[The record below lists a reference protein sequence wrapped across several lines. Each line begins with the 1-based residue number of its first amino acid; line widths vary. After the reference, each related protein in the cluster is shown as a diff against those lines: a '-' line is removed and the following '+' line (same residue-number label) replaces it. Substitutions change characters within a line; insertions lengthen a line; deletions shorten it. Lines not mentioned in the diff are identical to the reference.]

1 MPFAIALP
9 ATAPRAAVLAGLLIG
24 GVAVSQPAAAAGFRQ
39 GAYADSLGST
49 AVVCVT
55 AQHMASLTAPAWKN
69 AMQQRGMDCTVSES
83 DQPMPGHETWK
94 ARCVAPAQ
102 AAGASA
108 AHLYQFTVHADGEQ
122 LVIDSGMQTSA
133 GRQMMKKAFFG
144 TYQGACA
151 PGTPPLDVWAYLDGT
166 HGMAT
171 PVQADAR
178 KAVAIDLI
186 RCGNVFNGL
195 SLSVAKA
202 RQEGMR
208 AAAAAM
214 LEAAVEL
221 HPGEGDFHIDALK
234 KLVEKKAKSK
244 GKKVLE
250 DVEEPSTGGKS
261 NVIDLMAALKQSV
274 GGKEKAKPAA
284 KTPAKTRK
292 RA

>member
-1 MPFAIALP
+1 
-9 ATAPRAAVLAGLLIG
+9 LAGLLIG
-24 GVAVSQPAAAAGFRQ
+24 GVAVSQPAAAARFRQ

-171 PVQADAR
+171 PAQADAR

-234 KLVEKKAKSK
+234 KSAPEVSAELVGTSAEKKFALYQTCSPY
-244 GKKVLE
+244 LE
-250 DVEEPSTGGKS
+250 PDGITKAVQSR
-261 NVIDLMAALKQSV
+261 VAA
-274 GGKEKAKPAA
+274 GA
-284 KTPAKTRK
+284 TPR
-292 RA
+292 